1 MPFLAPVAWVVA
13 HVPAVSSAAR
23 CRRPSA
29 VWRRVALLAAAVLI
43 ASGALAACSPRA
55 EVGIAKVTTAPQ
67 VDGVRSGYPGEPLR
81 VAGAEVSVV
90 HNGEMVYVHL
100 SAPAQGWLAAGFNRS
115 GGAMDGA
122 NLILG
127 ILGAE
132 GEFDVQNHVGR
143 GFAHG
148 PVPSPV
154 DFAAHVSRQG
164 DRTVLE
170 FAYPLRF
177 PGENDFA
184 LTGLASGETVLLVV
198 AYHRSAASFLKHS
211 SRGAVALRVQ

>member
-1 MPFLAPVAWVVA
+1 MSSVACR
-13 HVPAVSSAAR
+13 PRPTLR
-23 CRRPSA
+23 CLP
-29 VWRRVALLAAAVLI
+29 VALLAALVLI
-43 ASGALAACSPRA
+43 ALVPLAACSPRT

-67 VDGVRSGYPGEPLR
+67 VDGVLSGYPGEPLR

-90 HNGEMVYVHL
+90 HDGEMVYVHL
-100 SAPAQGWLAAGFNRS
+100 SAPAQGWLAAGFNRP

-127 ILGAE
+127 TFGAE
-132 GEFDVQNHVGR
+132 GAVDVQNHLGR

-148 PVPSPV
+148 PAPAPV
-154 DFAAHVSRQG
+154 DFPAHVSRQG

-177 PGENDFA
+177 PPDNGFA
-184 LTGLASGETVLLVV
+184 LAGLASGETVLLVV
-198 AYHRSAASFLKHS
+198 AYHRSAAAFFKHS
-211 SRGAVALRVQ
+211 SRGSVALRVQ

>member
-1 MPFLAPVAWVVA
+1 M
-13 HVPAVSSAAR
+13 SSAVL
-23 CRRPSA
+23 RRRSFA
-29 VWRRVALLAAAVLI
+29 VWRPVALLAASVLI

-67 VDGVRSGYPGEPLR
+67 VDGVLSGYPGEPLR

-90 HNGEMVYVHL
+90 HDGEMLYVHL
-100 SAPAQGWLAAGFNRS
+100 SAPAQGWLAAGFNRP

-127 ILGAE
+127 TLGAD

-148 PVPSPV
+148 PAPSPV
-154 DFAAHVSRQG
+154 DLPAHVSRQG

-177 PGENDFA
+177 PPDNGFA
-184 LTGLASGETVLLVV
+184 LAGLVSGETVLLVV
-198 AYHRSAASFLKHS
+198 AYHRSAAAFFKHS